1 MRYTLLSFLC
11 LNTFVYGQ
19 NLHHQILLLRG
30 QVLNSITECILVKQL
45 VNKVPLVILQKW
57 IYYWTRVPTE
67 RMGKYINNFNS
78 LTLLQYLSNPFIQSV
93 NFQFSRPINDVISVA
108 VFDIRGRL
116 VFNKKKSQRNHFN
129 Y

>member
-1 MRYTLLSFLC
+1 MPKHFC
-11 LNTFVYGQ
+11 LRAKPPSSDIF
-19 NLHHQILLLRG
+19 LLRG

-67 RMGKYINNFNS
+67 RMGKYISNFNS

-93 NFQFSRPINDVISVA
+93 NFQFSDLSMTLFR
-108 VFDIRGRL
+108 
-116 VFNKKKSQRNHFN
+116 
-129 Y
+129 